1 MTHSQE
7 SILTRKKAGVLKGKR
22 RVRLRSTEAQSTSN
36 EARFTTPTPAWLPK
50 EYSRGVSLMV
60 TLSLINP
67 TQKDAT
73 SVKRRDLVV
82 SFEQLVHKIQ
92 ARLRIQYR
100 LCINMKVNLTS
111 LAALTS
117 APLFINIS
125 ATLSPSLIRAAMCN
139 GVSSAYRTSKQD
151 KTLLKVVPLS
161 ISL

>member
-1 MTHSQE
+1 
-7 SILTRKKAGVLKGKR
+7 
-22 RVRLRSTEAQSTSN
+22 
-36 EARFTTPTPAWLPK
+36 
-50 EYSRGVSLMV
+50 MV